1 MCRVR
6 TMTSSCL
13 WSPPADR
20 LLVSEQ
26 PHVTPDE
33 KTGREVA
40 VAGVPHGWV
49 SEAQARFLMCA
60 DSPSQQLLQ
69 NVSAHRLQ
77 VSSLL
82 HVGNVQ

>member
-1 MCRVR
+1 
-6 TMTSSCL
+6 MTFSCL
-13 WSPPADR
+13 WSPPADG

-40 VAGVPHGWV
+40 VVGVPHGWV
-49 SEAQARFLMCA
+49 SEAQARLSMCA

-69 NVSAHRLQ
+69 NVSAHRHQ
-77 VSSLL
+77 VHGLS
-82 HVGNVQ
+82 HMGNVQ